1 MTPPRPWIGGILG
14 AVALLVLLVATT
26 SAADGA
32 ALSGPNVTPR
42 AGTSDTRFT
51 FSVTYRDPSGF
62 WPDSIN
68 VRVGGET
75 HRLRRANGHDWR
87 AGVVYRWTG
96 RFKNGQYDVSFE
108 ARSHGGQALA
118 MGGGAIQVGPAPT
131 PTPTP
136 TPTPKPKPTP
146 RPTHRPTPQPEIT
159 SHATPKPTPAPDRIQ
174 PRTAPEIPG
183 SDGSGP
189 TTAPSTTTD
198 SAGPAWTD
206 PDSPFDA
213 EPSADATVGSPSPS
227 PSAAV
232 TAVLTPTGDD
242 ATGTGGS
249 GTPAGP
255 GSPTGGRNGSGGEHT
270 WGPLASLAAI
280 VGFGSPTMPVLPFMP
295 TVVTTT
301 GVAASAMALGLFGRR
316 RRDEE
321 QPEPDEVMAVA
332 AAEGIG
338 VGVGALAGLLEDDEE
353 DEGSLAG
360 PEGFDAEAEA
370 LLPRWRRPSLLQARK
385 ADPLRTSGPAP
396 RLAFDHGFNGS
407 LAGTERRQIRYTVV
421 RLLDAPDELRGREI
435 GVLGEGDE
443 VELLEKQGVY
453 WLVACPDG
461 GRGWIH
467 KMTLG
472 NPVGQPSLGDAPS
485 ASLPLAADTW
495 TMGESDVDDDVLAA
509 YIASRERAG

>member
-1 MTPPRPWIGGILG
+1 MPSR
-14 AVALLVLLVATT
+14 
-26 SAADGA
+26 
-32 ALSGPNVTPR
+32 SGP
-42 AGTSDTRFT
+42 
-51 FSVTYRDPSGF
+51 
-62 WPDSIN
+62 
-68 VRVGGET
+68 
-75 HRLRRANGHDWR
+75 RR
-87 AGVVYRWTG
+87 
-96 RFKNGQYDVSFE
+96 
-108 ARSHGGQALA
+108 
-118 MGGGAIQVGPAPT
+118 P
-131 PTPTP
+131 PTP
-136 TPTPKPKPTP
+136 TPTPKPPKPTPKPTP
-146 RPTHRPTPQPEIT
+146 RPTPKPEVVSRT
-159 SHATPKPTPAPDRIQ
+159 TPKPTRAPDRIQ

-183 SDGSGP
+183 PDASGATP
-189 TTAPSTTTD
+189 APSSTTD
-198 SAGPAWTD
+198 SVGPAWTD
-206 PDSPFDA
+206 PDSPFDT
-213 EPSADATVGSPSPS
+213 EPSADAPVATPTPSPS
-227 PSAAV
+227 SAV

-242 ATGTGGS
+242 ATGTGG
-249 GTPAGP
+249 GP
-255 GSPTGGRNGSGGEHT
+255 GSGGPASPTGGGNGSGGEHT
-270 WGPLASLAAI
+270 WGPLASLAAMI
-280 VGFGSPTMPVLPFMP
+280 GFGPPTLPILPFTP

-321 QPEPDEVMAVA
+321 QPEPDEIMAVA

-338 VGVGALAGLLEDDEE
+338 VGDGALTGLLEDDAE
-353 DEGSLAG
+353 DDEVGLGG
-360 PEGFDAEAEA
+360 PEAFDLEAEA
-370 LLPRWRRPSLLQARK
+370 QLPRWRRPSLLQARK

-396 RLAFDHGFNGS
+396 RLAFDQGFNGS

-453 WLVACPDG
+453 WLVGCPDG